1 MCTLILGRDVLSPGS
16 VLLAANRDED
26 PARPSDPP
34 QVLRES
40 PRLVGGRD
48 RVAGGTWL
56 AVRQGRAAV
65 ALLNRRDR
73 SGGPAP
79 PAPDRRSRGLLALEV
94 AGAEEIHP
102 QTVPRGR
109 HDRLASP
116 DGGLGGDDTTREPSL
131 SLGARRSAERAIR
144 GSRYAPFTLV
154 FASPESCWL
163 MAHDGDAASPAS
175 PAVPISPGWHVLTH
189 ADLDDVSEPRTAWL
203 VRELSGFAPRS
214 LEQAERRVDELLRAH
229 GDAPAGI
236 PAVCLHAGRMVT
248 VSTSSV
254 WLAAGVS
261 RYRHAEGRPCEHPLM
276 DHSHLLG
283 ISTPAEEER

>member
-26 PARPSDPP
+26 PARPSDRPR
-34 QVLRES
+34 VLRES
-40 PRLVGGRD
+40 PRLVGGHD
-48 RVAGGTWL
+48 RIAGGTWL
-56 AVRQGRAAV
+56 AIREGRAVV

-79 PAPDRRSRGLLALEV
+79 PAPDRRSRGLLTLEV
-94 AGAEEIHP
+94 AGMEEVRSE
-102 QTVPRGR
+102 TVPRGR
-109 HDRLASP
+109 HDLIASP
-116 DGGLGGDDTTREPSL
+116 NAGLGGPGPTGEPSL
-131 SLGARRSAERAIR
+131 SLSACVGAQRAFRRD
-144 GSRYAPFTLV
+144 RYAPFTLV

-163 MAHDGDAASPAS
+163 MVHDGEARPAP
-175 PAVPISPGWHVLTH
+175 PAVPIPPGWHVLTH

-203 VRELSGFAPRS
+203 GRELAGFSPRS

-229 GDAPAGI
+229 GDATAGI

-254 WLAAGVS
+254 WLAAGVA
-261 RYRHAEGRPCEHPLM
+261 RYRHAEGRPCEHPLV